1 MKKIEKSDLL
11 CLRPNFYDYLK
22 VLAIITMIID
32 HIGYYLFP
40 EYSVF
45 RLIGR
50 IAFPIFLF
58 LVGFNQNYQ
67 WRRGILLSACIV
79 QFSTIL
85 LRWKTGIWNPFYLNI
100 LFPIVLTRIILSQ
113 LSKIKW
119 NIWWVLWIIFV
130 IVLWLESKRGL
141 TITTHLNQYIDYGIF
156 WILIG
161 LSWFFA
167 WKKKSRYLGVM
178 LFSFLLRYYFFHF
191 AIPNFWFYSSAM
203 KGALLLQVI
212 MLTVSTACLS
222 FQKTNDKIMVFN
234 TTPSIDQIL
243 VFISQKSLLIYVLH
257 LLVLMI
263 IFYTKYK
270 GYFL

>member
-22 VLAIITMIID
+22 VFAIITMIID

-85 LRWKTGIWNPFYLNI
+85 LRWKTGI
-100 LFPIVLTRIILSQ
+100 
-113 LSKIKW
+113 
-119 NIWWVLWIIFV
+119 
-130 IVLWLESKRGL
+130 
-141 TITTHLNQYIDYGIF
+141 
-156 WILIG
+156 
-161 LSWFFA
+161 
-167 WKKKSRYLGVM
+167 
-178 LFSFLLRYYFFHF
+178 
-191 AIPNFWFYSSAM
+191 
-203 KGALLLQVI
+203 
-212 MLTVSTACLS
+212 
-222 FQKTNDKIMVFN
+222 
-234 TTPSIDQIL
+234 
-243 VFISQKSLLIYVLH
+243 
-257 LLVLMI
+257 
-263 IFYTKYK
+263 
-270 GYFL
+270 